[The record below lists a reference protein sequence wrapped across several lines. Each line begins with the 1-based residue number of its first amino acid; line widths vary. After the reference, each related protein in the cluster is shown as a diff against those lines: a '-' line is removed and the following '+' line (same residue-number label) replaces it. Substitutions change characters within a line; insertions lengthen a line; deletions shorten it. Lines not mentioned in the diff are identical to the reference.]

1 MCEVIFNLTWGNFSM
16 NTFKQYCIPFM
27 ANFIYGFIIL
37 IVVCIVF
44 TGIDGILAFIKSSW
58 LKISLYSSLIS
69 ISLIVYNYRKQ
80 RKIKVS

>member
-1 MCEVIFNLTWGNFSM
+1 M

-27 ANFIYGFIIL
+27 ANFMYGFILL
-37 IVVCIVF
+37 IVVCIIF

-69 ISLIVYNYRKQ
+69 ISVIVYNYRKQ
-80 RKIKVS
+80 CKIKGDLK